1 MEEKEEDTTMAEEF
15 EHIEAINRQIINEIM
30 EEDELNVHQK
40 NIPMVQGWNL
50 GDFEKHEAEAAQS
63 ENGQKEFDNG
73 WVLEPVSP
81 IRTPW
86 PEDSLLKPD
95 HFTIDQ
101 QKCLSCH
108 KDLGYAMP
116 MNRVPKSK
124 YLFCEAHRGSGVGK
138 CWGCLKYQTA
148 NTCHIVYRPGNSAYQ
163 GPSSIHTIMC
173 HTCMEDM
180 KKGEPSVEETQKMY
194 KEFAELRRKNEREEF
209 PLLEQAQ
216 RQDDGYISRTRAV
229 PENAEVEPPYDPYLN
244 RASGA
249 KRKRQKSE
257 VDRTE

>member
-1 MEEKEEDTTMAEEF
+1 MELDF
-15 EHIEAINRQIINEIM
+15 EHVAAINKQIV
-30 EEDELNVHQK
+30 DELMQEDPVEPLPK
-40 NIPMVQGWNL
+40 APMPQSWNL
-50 GDFEKHEAEAAQS
+50 ANFRET
-63 ENGQKEFDNG
+63 QKEQNSIQLDNG
-73 WVLEPVSP
+73 FILEPQSP

-86 PEDSLLKPD
+86 PEDSMLKPE

-101 QKCLSCH
+101 QKCLTCH

-116 MNRVPKSK
+116 MNAVPKAK
-124 YLFCEAHRGSGVGK
+124 YLFCEAHQNSPVGL
-138 CWGCLKYQTA
+138 CWGCMQHQTDNSCA
-148 NTCHIVYRPGNSAYQ
+148 LVYRPGNSSYQ

-173 HTCMEDM
+173 NHCLEDM
-180 KKGEPSVEETQKMY
+180 KKGEPTLEETQKMY
-194 KEFAELRRKNEREEF
+194 KEFAEIRRKNEKEEF